1 MKQYRNFL
9 IICAQA
15 RKSLLGIGYGAARA
29 PPCSEGE
36 EGNAAERL
44 IEMPDRRI
52 RPENFQE
59 KIGECGRF
67 VTPNR
72 TAPKIGH
79 ASILRGG
86 FRSVV
91 ENLFSPIKQLPRGR
105 LSSARLLYRQEWGTR
120 VASVRS
126 LRRGGDAPSRAARRV
141 GKFPTRAF
149 RPPNA
154 RSDR

>member
-52 RPENFQE
+52 RPEKNQKNFSM
-59 KIGECGRF
+59 KISPYG
-67 VTPNR
+67 
-72 TAPKIGH
+72 KIFKKKLG
-79 ASILRGG
+79 
-86 FRSVV
+86 
-91 ENLFSPIKQLPRGR
+91 
-105 LSSARLLYRQEWGTR
+105 
-120 VASVRS
+120 
-126 LRRGGDAPSRAARRV
+126 
-141 GKFPTRAF
+141 
-149 RPPNA
+149 NA
-154 RSDR
+154 VDL